1 MKSFFEEYG
10 FVILAAIVVILL
22 IAMCT
27 PIGNLVHTQINGI
40 VDSFSSKTTA
50 KLNSVDSG
58 TNSARLAY
66 ENDKLML
73 NISSGNS
80 TDKFTAYA
88 TYTSKGK
95 EVKDQAIANISSASA
110 GKYEVSVPADKN
122 SNVQIKVVND
132 GTQEEFYSNA
142 LTVGKAVSSGST
154 AAEDKGTGSKEE
166 IVIRTVAKVGDTQY
180 SSLDQAIQQGIENNQ
195 TVILLGDTT
204 SSDFRGSVSIQLNG
218 RTITF
223 TNNSNRVANGPLT
236 VAYVKENVECASG
249 EQTGTLESFLSSNT
263 SGIKLVKDLEKG
275 TLTISSE
282 TAIDLNGM
290 TLVVN
295 SLVVN
300 SDVSF
305 MNGLMKIGTLSGS
318 GTVTFASATVQPAS

>member
-73 NISSGNS
+73 NVSSGNS

-95 EVKDQAIANISSASA
+95 EIKDQAITSISSASA

-142 LTVGKAVSSGST
+142 LTIGKAVSSSGA

-166 IVIRTVAKVGDTQY
+166 IVIRTVAKVGNAQY
-180 SSLDQAIQQGIENNQ
+180 SSLDQAIQKGIEENQ
-195 TVILLGDTT
+195 NVILLGDAT
-204 SSDFRGSVSIQLNG
+204 SSGFKGSVSIQLADHA
-218 RTITF
+218 ITF
-223 TNNSNRVANGPLT
+223 TNSSNRIANGPLT
-236 VAYVKENVECASG
+236 VAYVKENYECMSG
-249 EQTGTLESFLSSNT
+249 GQGGTLESFLESST
-263 SGIKLVKDLEKG
+263 SEISLAKDLKKDFLE
-275 TLTISSE
+275 ISSE

-305 MNGLMKIGTLSGS
+305 MNGLMEIGTLRGS
-318 GTVTFASATVQPAS
+318 GTVTFVNTTVQPAS